1 FAFTLS
7 GAIAGLAGALFI
19 YSKGSLFPTEM
30 EIARSFDALLMV
42 LLGGVQSLA
51 GPLVGAASFTW
62 LDDSLS
68 SLTLS
73 SLMALGRLMADIFPG
88 GGALV
93 EPGLAALKAQVGAL
107 SIWRFVMG
115 STIIALVL
123 LLPQGLAGF
132 AMTRSGQQLGL
143 ARAEEAPA

>member
-1 FAFTLS
+1 MYLLL
-7 GAIAGLAGALFI
+7 AGLAGALFI
-19 YSKGSLFPTEM
+19 YSKGSIFPTEM

-62 LDDSLS
+62 LQDSLGGLTVS
-68 SLTLS
+68 SLIGL
-73 SLMALGRLMADIFPG
+73 ARLAVDVVPG
-88 GGALV
+88 SAASID
-93 EPGLAALKAQVGAL
+93 PGLAALKSQAGAL
-107 SIWRFVMG
+107 SVWRFVMG

-132 AMTRSGQQLGL
+132 SMTRSGRRLGL
-143 ARAEEAPA
+143 ARAEEAVA